1 MAGSIVVTHGDCDGV
16 ISAYLYI
23 KHFMKDM
30 WPSNIS
36 VIFTQPW
43 RANLD
48 FIRGYHEGVDE
59 VVLLDLALSNEL
71 VNEILRVG
79 SSLRKITVIDH
90 HVSSLEFI
98 NQITNNLL
106 SKNVKIVC
114 EKAQSCPR
122 LMITSLKISPN
133 PYEKLL
139 VDVADV
145 CEGGEAS
152 STEVTK
158 LADVIKLSI
167 ARDPGDYDFMN
178 YLLSL
183 FMKNRDIESDAV
195 VGRRYRT
202 AKFILSRLLKIM
214 SENAISYRNVVKIS
228 TLSLP
233 ESRIFA
239 GLLGVGT
246 TELARMYKSDIILVR
261 DEENKIV
268 VTVRTLDDKALKL
281 CRDIAKLGK
290 GRFGG
295 HAEAASATLPES
307 SLQEVTDLI
316 IGVVS
321 GREDILQRKHKT

>member
-1 MAGSIVVTHGDCDGV
+1 MASSIVITHGDCDGI

-30 WPSNIS
+30 WPSNVS

-43 RANLD
+43 RANID
-48 FIRGYHEGVDE
+48 FMRGYREGVDE
-59 VVLLDLALSNEL
+59 VVLLDLALSSEL
-71 VNEILRVG
+71 VKEIIRVG
-79 SSLRKITVIDH
+79 SNLRKITIVDH
-90 HVSSLEFI
+90 HISSLEFV
-98 NQITNNLL
+98 NQITSNLL
-106 SKNVKIVC
+106 KNAKVVC
-114 EKAQSCPR
+114 EKTQSCPR

-158 LADVIKLSI
+158 LADIIKLSI

-178 YLLSL
+178 YLLTL
-183 FMKNRDIESDAV
+183 LMKNRDVESDSIV
-195 VGRRYRT
+195 SKRYKT

-228 TLSLP
+228 TLTVP

-246 TELARMYKSDIILVR
+246 TELARMYKSDIVLVR
-261 DEENKIV
+261 SEENKVV

-295 HAEAASATLPES
+295 HAEAASATLPEL

-316 IGVVS
+316 VGVVS
-321 GREDILQRKHKT
+321 GREGILQRKHKA

>member
-1 MAGSIVVTHGDCDGV
+1 MVGSVVVTHGDCDGI

-48 FIRGYHEGVDE
+48 FMRGYREGADE
-59 VVLLDLALSNEL
+59 IVFLDIALSKEL
-71 VNEILRVG
+71 VNEIIKVG
-79 SSLRKITVIDH
+79 SNLRKITIVDH

-98 NQITNNLL
+98 KQVDSVL
-106 SKNVKIVC
+106 KNVKIVC

-122 LMITSLKISPN
+122 LMINSLKISPN

-145 CEGGEAS
+145 CEGGES
-152 STEVTK
+152 SSAEVTK

-178 YLLSL
+178 YLLTL
-183 FMKNRDIESDAV
+183 LMKGKDMESDDV
-195 VGRRYRT
+195 VRKRYKT
-202 AKFILSRLLKIM
+202 AKFILSRLLKVM
-214 SENAISYRNVVKIS
+214 SENAISYRNLVKIS

-261 DEENKIV
+261 GEENKVV

-281 CRDIAKLGK
+281 CGSIAKLGR

-295 HAEAASATLPES
+295 HAEAASATLPELN
-307 SLQEVTDLI
+307 LQEVTDLI
-316 IGVVS
+316 VGVVS
-321 GREDILQRKHKT
+321 GGEDILQGKRKT

>member
-1 MAGSIVVTHGDCDGV
+1 MTHGDCDGI

-48 FIRGYHEGVDE
+48 FVREYREGIDE
-59 VVLLDLALSNEL
+59 IVLLDLALSSEL
-71 VNEILRVG
+71 VKEIIRVG
-79 SSLRKITVIDH
+79 SNLRKVTIVDH
-90 HVSSLEFI
+90 HISSLEFI
-98 NQITNNLL
+98 NQITSNLL
-106 SKNVKIVC
+106 KNSKVVC

-158 LADVIKLSI
+158 LADIIKLSI

-178 YLLSL
+178 YLLTL
-183 FMKNRDIESDAV
+183 LMRNRDIESDTIV
-195 VGRRYRT
+195 SKRYKT

-261 DEENKIV
+261 SEENKVV

-295 HAEAASATLPES
+295 HAEAASATLPEL

-316 IGVVS
+316 VGVVS
-321 GREDILQRKHKT
+321 GREDILQGKRKA

>member
-1 MAGSIVVTHGDCDGV
+1 MTHGDCDGI

-48 FIRGYHEGVDE
+48 FVRGYHEGVDE
-59 VVLLDLALSNEL
+59 IVLLDLALSSEL
-71 VNEILRVG
+71 VKEIIRVG
-79 SSLRKITVIDH
+79 SNLRKVTIVDH
-90 HVSSLEFI
+90 HISSLEFV
-98 NQITNNLL
+98 NQITSNLL
-106 SKNVKIVC
+106 KNSKVVC

-158 LADVIKLSI
+158 LADIIKLSI

-178 YLLSL
+178 YLLAL
-183 FMKNRDIESDAV
+183 LMRNRDVESDTIV
-195 VGRRYRT
+195 SRRYKT

-246 TELARMYKSDIILVR
+246 TELARMYKSDIVLVR
-261 DEENKIV
+261 SEENKVV

-295 HAEAASATLPES
+295 HAEAASATLPEL

-316 IGVVS
+316 VGVVS
-321 GREDILQRKHKT
+321 GREDTLQRKRKA

>member
-1 MAGSIVVTHGDCDGV
+1 
-16 ISAYLYI
+16 
-23 KHFMKDM
+23 
-30 WPSNIS
+30 
-36 VIFTQPW
+36 
-43 RANLD
+43 
-48 FIRGYHEGVDE
+48 
-59 VVLLDLALSNEL
+59 
-71 VNEILRVG
+71 
-79 SSLRKITVIDH
+79 
-90 HVSSLEFI
+90 
-98 NQITNNLL
+98 
-106 SKNVKIVC
+106 
-114 EKAQSCPR
+114 AQSCPR

-152 STEVTK
+152 SAEVTK
-158 LADVIKLSI
+158 LADIIKLSI

-178 YLLSL
+178 YLLTL
-183 FMKNRDIESDAV
+183 LMRNRDVESDTIV
-195 VGRRYRT
+195 SRRYKT

-246 TELARMYKSDIILVR
+246 TELARMYKSDIVLVR
-261 DEENKIV
+261 SEENKVV

-295 HAEAASATLPES
+295 HAEAASATLPEL

-316 IGVVS
+316 VGVVS
-321 GREDILQRKHKT
+321 GREDILQRKRKA